1 MFGASDTVENHAGEF
16 EARVECIEPMHKG
29 GGGRSLSARIHDQ
42 DNGYIACNGDVGSRA
57 TAAGRAVEQ
66 SHNTF
71 SDDHINI
78 GRDGVEI
85 RFDRPGAHPP
95 SIQVMTCSPARR
107 GMKGGIDV
115 VRTDFEGSN
124 RASAFSIG
132 AEECQSRYGLT
143 AAGSR
148 SRDEKTGG
156 FTVCQHAGL
165 QAL

>member
-1 MFGASDTVENHAGEF
+1 
-16 EARVECIEPMHKG
+16 MHKG
-29 GGGRSLSARIHDQ
+29 GSGRGLSARIHDQ
-42 DNGYIACNGDVGSRA
+42 DNGYIERNGDVGSRA
-57 TAAGRAVEQ
+57 AAAGRAVEQ
-66 SHNTF
+66 THDTF
-71 SDDHINI
+71 SDDQVDI

-85 RFDRPGAHPP
+85 GFDRPGAHPP
-95 SIQVMTCSPARR
+95 SIKVKTCSPARR

-115 VRTDFEGSN
+115 VWTDFEGSD

-156 FTVCQHAGL
+156 FNVRQHAGL